1 MLYLAPLQGYT
12 NYIFRNVY
20 HKHFN
25 GIDIAISPFVS
36 LVDGKRVKL
45 SHLKDVLPENNSG
58 MKVIPQILG
67 YNPEQFIIMAR
78 DLYNLGYESIN
89 WNLGCPVSGI
99 AQKKRGSGM
108 LPYPQLIE
116 ETLNEILPKIPNKLS
131 IKSRLGYFNNK
142 ELLNVLPVLNS
153 FPLEF
158 LNIHPRIGKQM
169 YKGELDLEAFS
180 ARVEICEH
188 KIIFSGDIID
198 YDFYNKMKNKF
209 PSINDWMLGRGLL
222 SNLFLPNEILQK
234 ENISD
239 EEKLKIFSSFVNE
252 LFEETKNTSTADV
265 HLLNKMKEYW
275 KYFKNMFDEG
285 DEIFNTL
292 KFIQDVEKFSNT
304 TNEILFETNIVFSSL
319 NSKKI

>member
-1 MLYLAPLQGYT
+1 MLYLAPLQGFT

-20 HKHFN
+20 NKYFD
-25 GIDIAISPFVS
+25 GIDLAISPFVS

-67 YNPEQFIIMAR
+67 YKPEQFIIMAR

-89 WNLGCPVSGI
+89 WNLGCPVHGI

-108 LPYPQLIE
+108 LPYPHLIE
-116 ETLNEILPKIPNKLS
+116 ETLNEVIPQIPNKLS
-131 IKSRLGYFNNK
+131 IKTRLGYYNNR
-142 ELLNVLPVLNS
+142 ELLNIFPMLNS

-169 YKGELDLEAFS
+169 YEGNLHLEAF
-180 ARVEICEH
+180 ADCVNICTH
-188 KIIFSGDIID
+188 KIIFSGDIFD
-198 YDFYNKMKNKF
+198 YDFYIKMKNQF
-209 PSINDWMLGRGLL
+209 PSIDDWMLGRGLL
-222 SNLFLPNEILQK
+222 SNLFLPNEILQNHNYSK
-234 ENISD
+234 
-239 EEKLKIFSSFVNE
+239 EEKLNIFRSFIND
-252 LFEETKNTSTADV
+252 LFEEIKNTSTADV

-275 KYFKNMFDEG
+275 KYFKNMFVDG

-292 KFIQDVEKFSNT
+292 KFIQDVENFST
-304 TNEILFETNIVFSSL
+304 ATNEIIRNADLKV
-319 NSKKI
+319 